1 MVKIN
6 GKNADA
12 AGKTV
17 KEYIESAGYQKSRIV
32 VELNQAVL
40 PKAEYECTRI
50 KDGDVIEI
58 VGFVGGG

>member
-1 MVKIN
+1 MS
-6 GKNADA
+6 A
-12 AGKTV
+12 
-17 KEYIESAGYQKSRIV
+17 YIESAGYQKSRIV

>member
-6 GKNADA
+6 GKNADV

-17 KEYIESAGYQKSRIV
+17 EEYIESAGYQKSRIV

-40 PKAEYECTRI
+40 PKAEYECIYR
-50 KDGDVIEI
+50 VSRLSEI
-58 VGFVGGG
+58 PYSS

>member
-6 GKNADA
+6 GKNADV
-12 AGKTV
+12 AGKTIE
-17 KEYIESAGYQKSRIV
+17 EYIESAGYQKSRIV
-32 VELNQAVL
+32 VELNQTVL